1 MKLFRVLWV
10 VFLSLGFISCSDE
23 YKVSKDVEG
32 TWDIAI
38 YQKIVYQG
46 NEVDFEHSGSFEN
59 KGKMEF
65 NSNGKGYYNI
75 LVDLGPGVYNGAAD
89 FTWTNTGTSVSIT
102 ANNETRVFTI
112 LSHGENSFEMERVVS
127 DFYFSGS
134 EPGVKYS
141 LYERILLEK

>member
-1 MKLFRVLWV
+1 M
-10 VFLSLGFISCSDE
+10 FLAIISVILMSCTEE
-23 YKVSKDVEG
+23 YKVSRDIEG

-38 YQKIVYQG
+38 YQKTVYKAG
-46 NEVDFEHSGSFEN
+46 TVDMDNSGSFEN

-65 NSNGKGYYNI
+65 NSNGKGYYTI
-75 LVDLGPGVYNGAAD
+75 LVDLGSGVYSGSSD
-89 FTWTNTGTSVSIT
+89 FTWTNTSSSVSIT
-102 ANNETRVFTI
+102 TGTETRVFEI
-112 LSHGENSFEMERVVS
+112 VARGENSFEMEREVS

>member
-1 MKLFRVLWV
+1 MLV
-10 VFLSLGFISCSDE
+10 SAGFFSCSDE
-23 YKVSKDVEG
+23 YYISKDVEG

-75 LVDLGPGVYNGAAD
+75 LVDLGSGVYSGAAD
-89 FTWTNTGTSVSIT
+89 FTWTNTATTISIT
-102 ANNETRVFTI
+102 ANNETRVFKI
-112 LSHGENSFEMERVVS
+112 KSQGDGFFEMERTVD

-141 LYERILLEK
+141 LSERILLEK